1 MIEISDVTKIFKNKE
16 GAGGPRLCGG
26 QEAELEGTI
35 RVFTPEIRKQTKAR
49 PAILYCRLRAVAR
62 MK

>member
-1 MIEISDVTKIFKNKE
+1 MTSQKFSKTRKVLADHDYVV
-16 GAGGPRLCGG
+16 A

-35 RVFTPEIRKQTKAR
+35 RVFTPDIRKQTKAR

>member
-26 QEAELEGTI
+26 PGGGAGGHHPGLYQ
-35 RVFTPEIRKQTKAR
+35 QTKAR